1 VSVVAKVADVLSKYE
16 IVFNAGTDAGVKMDD
31 VALLLRSREVKDPET
46 GEVLGKVRRSI
57 ARFKI
62 VEVQPK
68 LSVGRSLDTF
78 GEINL
83 SQLFTAS
90 PSSSGPVLKSVTLN
104 PAERGES
111 TVLVEIGQEALIQ
124 TPESETPSKKA
135 TAK

>member
-1 VSVVAKVADVLSKYE
+1 MSVVAKVADVLSKYE